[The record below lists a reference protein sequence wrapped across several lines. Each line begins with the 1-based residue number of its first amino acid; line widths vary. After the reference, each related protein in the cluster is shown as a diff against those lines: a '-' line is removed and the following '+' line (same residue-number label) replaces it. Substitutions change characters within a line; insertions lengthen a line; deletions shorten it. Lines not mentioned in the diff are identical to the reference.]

1 MMIKKN
7 DIFND
12 DKDIIFIIA
21 NKLMM
26 MIDDDGDDILSP
38 MKRFH
43 LLNKQLEFWM
53 LQITIN

>member
-43 LLNKQLEFWM
+43 LLNKQLEF
-53 LQITIN
+53 

>member
-38 MKRFH
+38 MKRLH
-43 LLNKQLEFWM
+43 LLNKQLEF
-53 LQITIN
+53 